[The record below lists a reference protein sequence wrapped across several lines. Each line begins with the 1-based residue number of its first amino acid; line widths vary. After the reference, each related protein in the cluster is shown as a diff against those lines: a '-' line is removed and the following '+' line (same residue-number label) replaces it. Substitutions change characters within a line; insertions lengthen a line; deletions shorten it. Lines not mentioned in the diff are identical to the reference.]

1 MKVAVGEFLPDLESE
16 SSAWRAVADRV
27 RPERPEVFL
36 LGEMPFGPWMAAGEV
51 ADPASFE
58 RVCRLH
64 ESGLAS
70 LRDLGAGVVLGT
82 RPRRHGGRPVN
93 EAFVWTAQ
101 TGALPAHTKQYFPDE
116 PGYHEARW
124 FEAGDR
130 HFRVVEAGAVRVGFL
145 ICTEVMFNE
154 HARRYG
160 REGAQLLAVPRATAP
175 GSLSRWLVASRMAAI
190 VSGCYVLSSNRGG
203 RDAKG
208 QAFGGCGWVIDPRGD
223 VLCETSATSPLAF
236 CELDLTSVRSAQ
248 AEYPCY
254 VPELP

>member
-1 MKVAVGEFLPDLESE
+1 MKVGVGEFATDLEPGSA
-16 SSAWRAVADRV
+16 AWRAVADRV
-27 RPERPEVFL
+27 RPERPELLL

-51 ADPASFE
+51 ADPATFD
-58 RVCRLH
+58 RVSRLH
-64 ESGLAS
+64 EGGLGT
-70 LRDLGAGVVLGT
+70 LGDLGASVILAT
-82 RPRRHGGRPVN
+82 RPRREGGRPVN

-101 TGALPAHTKQYFPDE
+101 SGVLPAHTKQYFPDE

-124 FEAGDR
+124 FEAGER
-130 HFRVVEAGAVRVGFL
+130 HFRVVQAGPLRVGFL

-160 REGAQLLAVPRATAP
+160 REGAQVIAVPRAT
-175 GSLSRWLVASRMAAI
+175 GNESLSRWLVALRMAAI

-208 QAFGGCGWVIDPRGD
+208 QTFGGRGWVIDPRGE
-223 VLCETSATSPLAF
+223 VLCETSAASPLAF
-236 CELDLTSVRSAQ
+236 CELDAASVRSAQ